1 MKIQWKIFYCLFT
14 IVLFLI
20 VIVAFTYNATTKVSY
35 FRDRLL
41 AVEGRLLSETY
52 LRAQVRNQLLETFD
66 VLYVSGIDAHE
77 SRINQGKEEVQKKIT
92 DLKNSFTE
100 SGVIDASYKADLD
113 EIIHSYDVLQSTLDQ
128 GVVLLKSGKTKEARQ
143 VLIDAR
149 ENKFQKEFLKKIS
162 AIIGKES
169 QISNFESNNL
179 EQSIKWLQRI
189 LVLSA
194 GAALVLSLMLST
206 FIARSIGRRLN
217 YIEKAAQKISSGDFD
232 ISLPVHGQDEVSTL
246 SRAINKMAASL
257 HEAKT
262 QIIKQQELLIVSSK
276 MSSLGEMAGGIA
288 HEINTPL
295 AVIALK
301 ADLLKAASETEEFA
315 LDSKAIVADTCEMI
329 HRTVDRI
336 AKIIAGLRAF
346 AREGASDPFQQ
357 TEMRYI
363 VKDTLDLCSEKFR
376 GSGVVL
382 QVEMPETELLL
393 SCRATQISQV
403 LLNLLSNSFDATQER
418 AEKLTEKWIKIEARD
433 LGAEVELSVTDSGHG
448 ILPAI
453 RSKLAQP
460 FFTTKEVGKGTGLG
474 LSISRGIVMDHGG
487 RLILDEQ
494 SPHTRFV
501 IVLPK
506 DRITS

>member
-35 FRDRLL
+35 FRDRSL
-41 AVEGRLLSETY
+41 AVEGRLLAETY

-66 VLYVSGIDAHE
+66 VLYVSGIDRYE
-77 SRINQGKEEVQKKIT
+77 DRINQGKEEVQNKIL
-92 DLKNSFTE
+92 DLKNALTE
-100 SGVIDASYKADLD
+100 SGVIDATYKADLD
-113 EIIHSYDVLQSTLDQ
+113 EIVNSYDRLQSTLDQ
-128 GVVLLKSGKTKEARQ
+128 GVALLKSGNVKEARQ

-149 ENKFQKEFLKKIS
+149 ENKFKKGFLEKIS
-162 AIIGKES
+162 VLIEKES

-189 LVLSA
+189 LLLSA
-194 GAALVLSLMLST
+194 GAALLLSLILST
-206 FIARSIGRRLN
+206 FIARSIGRRLDR
-217 YIEKAAQKISSGDFD
+217 IEKAAQRISSGDFN
-232 ISLPVHGQDEVSTL
+232 ISLPTHGQDEVSTL
-246 SRAINKMAASL
+246 SQAINKMAASL
-257 HEAKT
+257 FEAQT
-262 QIIKQQELLIVSSK
+262 QIIKQQELLITSSK

-301 ADLLKAASETEEFA
+301 ADLLEAASNTEEFA
-315 LDSKAIVADTCEMI
+315 LNGREIVAEACSMI
-329 HRTVDRI
+329 HRTTDRI
-336 AKIIAGLRAF
+336 AKIIIGLRAF
-346 AREGASDPFQQ
+346 ARDGTSDPFQKMDMQ
-357 TEMRYI
+357 TI

-376 GSGVVL
+376 SSGVAL
-382 QVEMPETELLL
+382 QVQMPESELALA
-393 SCRATQISQV
+393 CRATQISQV
-403 LLNLLSNSFDATQER
+403 LLNLLSNSFDAIQEIS
-418 AEKLTEKWIKIEARD
+418 EKWIKIEARD
-433 LGAEVELSVTDSGHG
+433 LGTEVELSVTDSGHG
-448 ILPAI
+448 ISAAI

-501 IVLPK
+501 IILPK

>member
-35 FRDRLL
+35 FRDRSL
-41 AVEGRLLSETY
+41 AVEGRLLAETY

-66 VLYVSGIDAHE
+66 VLYVSGIDRYE
-77 SRINQGKEEVQKKIT
+77 DRINQGKEEVQNKIL
-92 DLKNSFTE
+92 DLKKALTE
-100 SGVIDASYKADLD
+100 SGVIDATYKTDLD
-113 EIIHSYDVLQSTLDQ
+113 EVVNSYDRLQSTLDQ
-128 GVVLLKSGKTKEARQ
+128 GVALLKSGNVKEARQ

-149 ENKFQKEFLKKIS
+149 ENKFKKGFLEKIS
-162 AIIGKES
+162 ALIEKES

-189 LVLSA
+189 LLLSA
-194 GAALVLSLMLST
+194 GAALILSLMLST
-206 FIARSIGRRLN
+206 FIARSIGRRLGR
-217 YIEKAAQKISSGDFD
+217 IEKAAQKISSGDFN
-232 ISLPVHGQDEVSTL
+232 ISLPTHGQDEVSTL
-246 SRAINKMAASL
+246 SQAINKMAASL
-257 HEAKT
+257 LEAQT

-301 ADLLKAASETEEFA
+301 ADLLEAASHTEEFT
-315 LDSKAIVADTCEMI
+315 LNGREIVADACAMI
-329 HRTVDRI
+329 HRTTDRI
-336 AKIIAGLRAF
+336 AKIIIGLRAF
-346 AREGASDPFQQ
+346 ARDGASDPFQKMDVQ
-357 TEMRYI
+357 SI

-382 QVEMPETELLL
+382 HVQMPENELLL

-403 LLNLLSNSFDATQER
+403 LLNLLSNSFDASQEIS
-418 AEKLTEKWIKIEARD
+418 EKWIKIEARD
-433 LGAEVELSVTDSGHG
+433 LGTEVELSVTDSGHG
-448 ILPAI
+448 ISAAI

-487 RLILDEQ
+487 HLILDEQ

-506 DRITS
+506 DRINS

>member
-35 FRDRLL
+35 FRDRSL
-41 AVEGRLLSETY
+41 AVESRLLAETY

-66 VLYVSGIDAHE
+66 VLYVSGIGKYED
-77 SRINQGKEEVQKKIT
+77 RINQGKKEVQNKIL
-92 DLKNSFTE
+92 DLKNALTE
-100 SGVIDASYKADLD
+100 SGVIDATYKADLD
-113 EIIHSYDVLQSTLDQ
+113 EIVNAYDRLQSTLDQ
-128 GVVLLKSGKTKEARQ
+128 GVALLKSGKTKEARQ

-149 ENKFQKEFLKKIS
+149 ENKFKKEFLEKIS
-162 AIIGKES
+162 ALIEKES

-189 LVLSA
+189 LLLSA
-194 GAALVLSLMLST
+194 GAALLLSLILST
-206 FIARSIGRRLN
+206 FIARSIGRRLGR
-217 YIEKAAQKISSGDFD
+217 IEKAAQRISSGDFN
-232 ISLPVHGQDEVSTL
+232 ISLPTHGQDEVSTL
-246 SRAINKMAASL
+246 SQAINKMAVSL
-257 HEAKT
+257 FEAQT
-262 QIIKQQELLIVSSK
+262 QIIKQQELLITSSK

-301 ADLLKAASETEEFA
+301 ADLLAAASNSEEFA
-315 LDSKAIVADTCEMI
+315 LNGREIVAEACSMI
-329 HRTVDRI
+329 HRTTDRI
-336 AKIIAGLRAF
+336 AKIIIGLRAF
-346 AREGASDPFQQ
+346 ARDGASDPFQKTDVQ
-357 TEMRYI
+357 FI
-363 VKDTLDLCSEKFR
+363 LKDTLDLCSEKFR
-376 GSGVVL
+376 SSGVVL
-382 QVEMPETELLL
+382 QVQIPENELLL

-403 LLNLLSNSFDATQER
+403 LLNLLSNSFDAIQQIP
-418 AEKLTEKWIKIEARD
+418 EKWIKIEARD
-433 LGAEVELSVTDSGHG
+433 LGTEVELSVTDSGHG
-448 ILPAI
+448 ISAAI

-494 SPHTRFV
+494 SSHTRFV

-506 DRITS
+506 DRLTS